1 MAYTLLSSI
10 LIGYYSVILLNC
22 LCSAVFTAGT
32 IYSLLLIHIPG
43 QDLVVF
49 MFPFLTFIAL
59 PPEECSL
66 PLKASLSVGTFNEL
80 SALLEHIFDDLRYVY
95 FFYTCVSS
103 TTSNGDA
110 TVVATFKTPT
120 GYHDAGSTRAKSGC
134 WSMLKGGLTVNK
146 SGPTHLYFQS
156 ENPSVDIWINSVSL
170 QPFTSEEWKSHRYQ
184 SVEKVRRSR
193 MKIQAL
199 DGEGKPQANRTLIIA
214 QKFTR
219 FPFGCAINKN
229 ILTNQAYKAGSF
241 LDSNTPHSE
250 TT

>member
-1 MAYTLLSSI
+1 
-10 LIGYYSVILLNC
+10 
-22 LCSAVFTAGT
+22 
-32 IYSLLLIHIPG
+32 
-43 QDLVVF
+43 

-103 TTSNGDA
+103 TTRYDSQEFFLDKDKLYTFSAWLQISNGDA